1 MPVLMTLHAHGDVA
15 ALEQRAAADPG
26 GMQAIA
32 DKAKAHGCRSH
43 RFYGADDGSMMVVD
57 EWESPEAFN
66 AFFEASPEIQVMMR
80 EIGVTEQPEVTF
92 WRELDT
98 HDAF

>member
-1 MPVLMTLHAHGDVA
+1 MSVLITLRANGDPA
-15 ALEQRAAADPG
+15 ELERRAGANPDE
-26 GMQAIA
+26 MRAIA

-43 RFYGADDGSMMVVD
+43 HFYGTDDGTMMVVD
-57 EWESPEAFN
+57 EWESEAGFN
-66 AFFEASPEIQVMMR
+66 DFFEASPEIQVMMR
-80 EIGVTEQPEVTF
+80 EVGVTEQPEISF